1 MITYGLVGF
10 ISPYGETM
18 KFLSVLSI
26 LPILVF
32 SLPCFSQAQK
42 INIGDFDIEVEV
54 LGSGENTVLF
64 EAGMTRDL
72 NDWDAVF
79 YKVAKIAQ
87 VIRYSRVG
95 NGNSSKTT
103 QHFSAEQYAR
113 HTKKLLE
120 TLHITQPIIHVSH
133 SYGGIIARTFAAQY
147 PKKVKALMLI
157 DPASEHDLDIMRAI
171 DLTKAI
177 AEIKWLKNRG
187 VKDGM
192 ANEYL
197 DYWTK
202 RPMPNFSKIGDK
214 PLTLIASVKKWDKP
228 PILLMTDLGRVKM
241 GEQHKA
247 WAESFP
253 QGKAILTENS
263 YHYIQNEEP
272 DLVINEL
279 KKLLARSD

>member
-1 MITYGLVGF
+1 
-10 ISPYGETM
+10 M
-18 KFLSVLSI
+18 KFLFVLSVLSI
-26 LPILVF
+26 LVF
-32 SLPCFSQAQK
+32 PLPCFAQVQTVS
-42 INIGDFDIEVEV
+42 IGDFDIEFEIS
-54 LGSGENTVLF
+54 GSGENTVLF

-72 NDWDAVF
+72 TDWGTVF
-79 YKVAKIAQ
+79 SELAKIAK

-95 NGNSSKTT
+95 NGNSSKTK
-103 QHFSAEQYAR
+103 QHFSAEQYAD

-120 TLHITQPIIHVSH
+120 TLHITQAVIHVSH

-147 PKKVKALMLI
+147 PENVKALMLI

-177 AEIKWLKNRG
+177 AEIKWLKNIG

-202 RPMPNFSKIGDK
+202 RPMPNYSKIGDK
-214 PLTLIASVKKWDKP
+214 PLTLIASVKKWPEP
-228 PILLMTDLGRVKM
+228 PILLMTDLGRIKM

-263 YHYIQNEEP
+263 YHYIQKEEP
-272 DLVINEL
+272 DLVISEL
-279 KKLLARSD
+279 KKLIARLH